1 MLRLSTEDRKN
12 INQKIIDNNNAYFTN
27 KNMGRKVA
35 YVIEGDILAELQQDD
50 KLFTD
55 LIMSIKE
62 CDSVVC
68 CRMSPSQKATIV
80 SSI

>member
-1 MLRLSTEDRKN
+1 
-12 INQKIIDNNNAYFTN
+12 
-27 KNMGRKVA
+27 MGRKVA